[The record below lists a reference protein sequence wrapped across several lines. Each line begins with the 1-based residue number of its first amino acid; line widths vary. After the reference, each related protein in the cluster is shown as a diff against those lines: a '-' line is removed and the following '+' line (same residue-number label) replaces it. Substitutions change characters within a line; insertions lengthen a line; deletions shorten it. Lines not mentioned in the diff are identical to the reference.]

1 VNTLAPGTRLG
12 PYEIAEPIGAGGM
25 GEVYRAADTRLGREV
40 AIKVL
45 PPHWMD
51 NADMQARFKQEAQTI
66 ASLNH
71 PNICALHDI
80 GIEVPQSARGARRS
94 ALEPAPEPSAE
105 RPEPIT
111 FLVMELLEGETLA
124 ARLERGPLDLD
135 DALDIAIPIA
145 DALDQAHRRGVVHR
159 DLKPANVM
167 LTPNGPKL
175 LDFGIAK
182 MMTAPDVEPSG
193 NGDGANRPGSG
204 SAGVSLSGSQLTR
217 RPMPT
222 TPLTTPG
229 LVIGTLQY
237 MAPEQIEGLEADA
250 RTDIFAFGAMLH
262 EMVTGKK
269 AFEAKSQVLLISAI
283 ATSEPPAL
291 SSVQPKTPAALDQVV
306 KACMAKDPDDRWQT
320 ARDLLAE
327 LRWIADGGAAATAV
341 IPVVASTSR
350 RGRLLR
356 VLLPLAA
363 LVALA
368 LAVPAARH
376 LTASETV
383 TETRFWVPTL
393 RLDPVLNLEPLIP
406 EGNVAITP
414 DGTRLAFLAR
424 PRSQNSADGMSVYVN
439 RVGDLAYDLLP
450 GTLGAT
456 QPFWS
461 ADGRWVAYFARDRIW
476 KVDTGGG
483 QPQEVAPAPG
493 FLGGSW
499 NTDGTIIYGSASG
512 IYRVSA
518 EGGTPELVTTR
529 AESETGHFWPRFL
542 PDGRRFLYLSWSGNA
557 ESRAVAVGSLDGA
570 EPVRVLPADSNAG
583 YAEARSGQ
591 GYLVF
596 HRGPVV
602 FAQPFDQRSLQLSGE
617 PARIADDV
625 VFQGT
630 NGRSLF
636 DVSDTGVL
644 TCWSDAEAFGSST
657 RFGGNETWLWQAV
670 WADPSNGQ
678 VIARLGPAGV
688 YRGAEVSPDG
698 ARIATHR
705 HDDAGGDVWVF
716 DSTQGETRIT
726 FEPGEENSMPVW
738 SPDGTELVYSA
749 QREGKWGLYRTRA
762 DGSSDATLVY
772 ESEEPK
778 VATSWSKDGHIVFWQ
793 EDAQNRGDLWALP
806 PEATAASS
814 NGSAAVEPQPLLTSK
829 ADERHG
835 QVSPDGRWL
844 AYTSDATETGVF
856 RVYVR
861 PFPTGSG
868 RWQVS
873 PAAADRPRWSRDGKT
888 LFFMEAVPPGAVR
901 QATPL
906 FSVAVGARD
915 ETFLYEPPQ
924 PVVVFPGINATH
936 TSGPYS
942 TYDVTPDPRRLLV
955 FQRFFPEAAPV
966 AATLAPASADANY
979 GLMVAKGWAR

>member
-1 VNTLAPGTRLG
+1 MNALTPGTRLG
-12 PYEIAEPIGAGGM
+12 PYEIGGPIGAGGM
-25 GEVYRAADTRLGREV
+25 GEVYRAADTRLGRDV

-71 PNICALHDI
+71 PNICALHDVGSVPI
-80 GIEVPQSARGARRS
+80 DEVPV
-94 ALEPAPEPSAE
+94 
-105 RPEPIT
+105 T
-111 FLVMELLEGETLA
+111 YLVMELLEGETLA
-124 ARLERGPLDLD
+124 TRLERGPLDLD

-145 DALDQAHRRGVVHR
+145 DALAQAHRRGVIHR

-182 MMTAPDVEPSG
+182 TMTASATPS
-193 NGDGANRPGSG
+193 DGAPPNGGAGFSPPGSG
-204 SAGVSLSGSQLTR
+204 PAEVGPSISPISSGSQLTR

-262 EMVTGKK
+262 EMVTGRK

-327 LRWIADGGAAATAV
+327 LRWIAEGGAAATAV
-341 IPVVASTSR
+341 IPIVASTSR

-368 LAVPAARH
+368 LAVPAARY
-376 LTASETV
+376 LAAAETT

-393 RLDPVLNLEPLIP
+393 NLNPVLDLRPVTP
-406 EGNVAITP
+406 EGTVAITP
-414 DGTRLAFLAR
+414 DGTRIAFLAR
-424 PRSQNSADGMSVYVN
+424 PRSQNPAEGMSVYVN
-439 RVGDLAYDLLP
+439 RVGELAYDLLP

-483 QPQEVAPAPG
+483 QPQEVAPATG

-499 NTDGTIIYGSASG
+499 NSDGTIIYGSSSG

-518 EGGTPELVTTR
+518 EGGTPEPVTTR
-529 AESETGHFWPRFL
+529 TESETGHLWPSFL
-542 PDGRRFLYLSWSGNA
+542 PDGRRFLYLSWSSDA
-557 ESRAVAVGSLDGA
+557 DARAVAVASLDGG
-570 EPVRVLPADSNAG
+570 EPVRVLAAESNAG
-583 YAEARSGQ
+583 YAEAPSGQ

-596 HRGPVV
+596 HRGPAV
-602 FAQPFDQRSLQLSGE
+602 FSQPFDERSLQLSGE
-617 PARIADDV
+617 QARIADDV
-625 VFQGT
+625 LFQAS

-636 DVSDTGVL
+636 DVSATGVL
-644 TCWSDAEAFGSST
+644 TCWSEAESPNN
-657 RFGGNETWLWQAV
+657 RFGGTESWLWQAA

-678 VIARLGPAGV
+678 VIGTLGPAGV

-698 ARIATHR
+698 ARMATHR
-705 HDDAGGDVWVF
+705 HDDSGGDVWVF

-738 SPDGTELVYSA
+738 SPDGAELVYSA
-749 QREGKWGLYRTRA
+749 LREGKWGLYRTRA
-762 DGSSDATLVY
+762 DGSSDATLLF

-793 EDAQNRGDLWALP
+793 EDGQNRGDLWALP
-806 PEATAASS
+806 PEATAASG
-814 NGSAAVEPQPLLTSK
+814 NGSTAVEPQPLLTSK

-844 AYTSDATETGVF
+844 AYVSDATETGVF

-868 RWQVS
+868 RYQVS
-873 PAAADRPRWSRDGKT
+873 TAPADWPRWSRDGKT
-888 LFFMEAVPPGAVR
+888 LFFMESTPPGAAR
-901 QATPL
+901 QSMPL
-906 FSVAVGARD
+906 LAAAVGARD
-915 ETFLYEPPQ
+915 ETFVYEPPQ
-924 PVVVFPGINATH
+924 PVVGFRAFNLAHAG
-936 TSGPYS
+936 GPYS
-942 TYDVTPDPRRLLV
+942 LYDVTPDPKRLLV
-955 FQRFFPEAAPV
+955 FQRFIPEAAPAASSATV
-966 AATLAPASADANY
+966 ATADPNF